1 MFKRIIL
8 SLLGLF
14 FVCAFLSAQIPTGK
28 IYGTVTDEE
37 GTPLPGVAVEATS
50 PKLIGKAATITDVNG
65 IYRLFNLTPGDYK
78 ITFILQGFKPFI
90 RENII
95 LHVEET
101 LRVDIKMQMG
111 AIEEEV
117 TVVGQS
123 PLIDV
128 KSTTK
133 GMTLTKD
140 MFLVLPRGRNFDT
153 LVTAVPG
160 VNSEPWLGGL
170 SVDGA
175 SGAENMFYMDGTDIT
190 TLQTGVRGQS
200 AAFEFVDEVKV
211 VASGYP
217 AEFGGAIG
225 GVVTVVTRQGGNQ
238 FTGEL
243 IAYYEGSRLTGKERD
258 SLRLNPLNIMVAEY
272 VNYQDMYG
280 KDTRDR
286 VEAGFNLSG
295 YILKDRLWFFA
306 TVLPVYTPIMRKVTF
321 ISVTPNIKGEY
332 EQDNWAYNW
341 QAKITAQ
348 PFNFVRMGASYVNN
362 FTKYRGNLPG
372 RDGTGSTTD
381 VYEKYGF
388 DYPNYTVQGFADF
401 TFGNNFM
408 VNLRGGRFASNT
420 TNQQVVAT
428 ATRQYFSYS
437 NSGVGVALTDPR
449 YRIRGW
455 QNRGRIYEVSKYL
468 QYKNHASADFTY
480 YLNFYGEHAWRA
492 GFQWVR
498 QGGDASS
505 AVSQTYPEVFMNWG
519 RPLILGGYNY
529 GLYGAAFPGLYG
541 YYEVRGSPVTGPFG
555 EAWKVANNRWSV
567 YIQDSWTIANKLTLN
582 FGVRAESEKVPPY
595 SQDPAIPAGWIPIKF
610 DWDEKIA
617 PRLGFV
623 YDMFGDASLK
633 IFGTYGLYYDVI
645 KTYMAIHSYAGM
657 KWKSGYYPLTS
668 LDWYNIGVGGN
679 FPGAGYTYTY
689 PAPAGTVTYPI
700 IFDWRYPSL
709 ESTDPDMHP
718 VSQREFT
725 LGVEKSL
732 MENLAFT
739 ARLVQKHLR
748 YAIEDVGVIVPMVGE
763 EYFECNPGFGYSL
776 HVGNGTG
783 KMDTKYPETPKA
795 KREYWAVNLSLD
807 KRLSNNWLAGF
818 SYTWSRLTGNC
829 SGLAASDE
837 YGRVSP
843 YVERMFDNWAMAVTK
858 KLEYIDGPQVTDRP
872 HQFKFYGAYTFP
884 FHLTVG
890 TLVQAMSG
898 VPVTETWS
906 ILGTYWYPFNRGYI
920 REGTSGETLKKMRAP
935 FLWFMNA
942 YAEYNLRLGDKYTLN
957 LNVNVDNVFNVKT
970 AQRIYPYRCLYGL
983 SVDEDTILSTNW
995 DVTGGL
1001 WNFTEHPAW
1010 QWKDSFYGPISV
1022 RFGAKITF

>member
-14 FVCAFLSAQIPTGK
+14 FVGALLSAQIPTGK

-37 GTPLPGVAVEATS
+37 GTPLPGVSVEATS
-50 PKLIGKAATITDVNG
+50 PKLIGKAATVTDASG
-65 IYRLFNLTPGDYK
+65 LYRLFNLTPGEYK
-78 ITFILQGFKPFI
+78 INFTLQGFKAYI

-95 LHVEET
+95 VHVEET

-111 AIEEEV
+111 AIEEEI

-133 GMTLTKD
+133 GMTLTRET
-140 MFLVLPRGRNFDT
+140 FLILPRGRNFDT

-217 AEFGGAIG
+217 AEFGGALG
-225 GVVTVVTRQGGNQ
+225 GVITVVTRQGGNA

-258 SLRLNPLNIMVAEY
+258 TLRLNPIDIMKAEY

-280 KDTRDR
+280 KDIRDR
-286 VEAGFNLSG
+286 IEAGFNLSG
-295 YILKDRLWFFA
+295 YFIKDKVWFFA
-306 TVLPVYTPIMRKVTF
+306 TVLPVYTPITRTVTYLT
-321 ISVTPNIKGEY
+321 TPPIEGRN

-348 PFNFVRMGASYVNN
+348 PFNFVRVGASYVNN
-362 FTKYRGNLPG
+362 FTKYRGNLPA

-381 VYEKYGF
+381 IYEKYGF
-388 DYPNYTVQGFADF
+388 DYPNYTAQGFADF

-408 VNLRGGRFASNT
+408 VNLRGGRFFSNT
-420 TNQQVVAT
+420 TNQQVNAT

-437 NSGVGVALTDPR
+437 NSAVGVPTTDTR
-449 YRIRGW
+449 YRIRYW
-455 QNRGRIYEVSKYL
+455 QNRGRIYETEKYIA
-468 QYKNHASADFTY
+468 YKNHASADFTY

-492 GFQWVR
+492 GVQWVR
-498 QGGDASS
+498 QGGDASNVVNT
-505 AVSQTYPEVFMNWG
+505 AYPEVFMNWG
-519 RPLILGGYNY
+519 QPLVLGGYDY
-529 GLYGAAFPGLYG
+529 GMVGTYG
-541 YYEVRGSPVTGPFG
+541 YYEVRGSPVTDVFG
-555 EAWKVANNRWSV
+555 EAWKVYNDRWAL

-582 FGVRAESEKVPPY
+582 LGVRAESEYVPPY
-595 SQDPAIPAGWIPIKF
+595 SEDPSIPSGFKAIEFKWG
-610 DWDEKIA
+610 EKLA
-617 PRLGFV
+617 PRFGFV

-657 KWKSGYYPLTS
+657 KWKSAYYPLDS
-668 LDWYNIGVGGN
+668 LDWATIGVSNN
-679 FPGAGYTYTY
+679 FPGVGKQITY
-689 PAPAGTVTYPI
+689 PAPVGTVTYPI
-700 IFDWRYPSL
+700 VFDWRYPSFD
-709 ESTDPDMHP
+709 STDPDMHP
-718 VSQREFT
+718 VSQREFS

-739 ARLVQKHLR
+739 ARFVQKHLR
-748 YAIEDVGVIVPMVGE
+748 YMIEDVGVIVPLLGE
-763 EYFECNPGFGYSL
+763 QYYECNPGFGYSL
-776 HVGNGTG
+776 WTTHGG
-783 KMDTKYPETPKA
+783 KMDPTYWETPKA

-818 SYTWSRLTGNC
+818 SYTLSSLTGNC
-829 SGLAASDE
+829 SGLAAADE

-843 YVERMFDNWAMAVTK
+843 YVERMFDNWAMAYTK
-858 KLEYIDGPQVTDRP
+858 NGDLVDGPQMTDRP

-898 VPVTETWS
+898 TPVTETWYV
-906 ILGTYWYPFNRGYI
+906 LGTYWYPFNRGYI
-920 REGTSGETLKKMRAP
+920 REAESGDTLKKMRTP

-942 YAEYNLRLGDKYTLN
+942 YAEYNLRLGDKYTIN
-957 LNVNVDNVFNVKT
+957 FNVNVDNVFNVKT
-970 AQRIYPYRCLYGL
+970 SRRLFNQYRNLYQL
-983 SVDEDTILSTNW
+983 SVTAPTILSKNW
-995 DVTGGL
+995 DITGG
-1001 WNFTEHPAW
+1001 
-1010 QWKDSFYGPISV
+1010 QWKYVQDPRWLMKYDYYAPISV